1 MPASID
7 IRLAKAMAHPV
18 RARALQ
24 ILNERI
30 ASPSDIAREIGL
42 PVANV
47 SYHVNTLLRLQCIE
61 EVETHVVRGAIE
73 HMYRAV
79 RQPLVE
85 LDDAATMPASVR
97 GSLCGEVF
105 ADAMTDARSALEA
118 GTVEQRSDI
127 HWTVTKGELDAEA
140 FANVHTILRE
150 AYAAIEAEQEAARV
164 RIASGAEPIPWRL
177 SVFHYEAPATGA

>member
-1 MPASID
+1 MSTTID

-18 RARALQ
+18 RARSLQ
-24 ILNERI
+24 ILNERV
-30 ASPSDIAREIGL
+30 ASPSDIARELEL

-97 GSLCGEVF
+97 GTLCGEVF
-105 ADAMTDARSALEA
+105 IDGMTDARTALEA
-118 GTVEQRSDI
+118 GTVERRSDI
-127 HWTVTKGELDAEA
+127 HWTVTKGELDEQA
-140 FANVHTILRE
+140 FGEIHDILRD
-150 AYAAIEAEQEAARV
+150 AYAQVEAAHRAARERLV
-164 RIASGAEPIPWRL
+164 GGGEAIPWRL
-177 SVFHYEAPATGA
+177 AIFHFEAPAA